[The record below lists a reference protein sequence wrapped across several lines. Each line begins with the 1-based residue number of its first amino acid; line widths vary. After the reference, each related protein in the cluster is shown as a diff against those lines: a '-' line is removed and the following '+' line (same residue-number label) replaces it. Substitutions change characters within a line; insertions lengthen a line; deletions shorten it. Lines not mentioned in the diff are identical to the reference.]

1 MSPHDSIQKF
11 DYDSL
16 DTEDSMF
23 LQQQTSE
30 IRGLMRR
37 TAEDIFNIG
46 QKLINVKEK
55 LGHGK
60 FGTWLSIEFGW
71 TERTAQQFMN
81 VARQFKSENFSDL
94 QLAPSA
100 LYLLSAPSTSV
111 KARQEAIKRA
121 TEGEFIT
128 HKTAKEIK
136 KKHITETPS
145 SFSISEPSRSRQ
157 LEIRE
162 IHAKESL
169 SEAVSIQPTVSPTVE
184 VASSLSVEAETW
196 QQIGSHK
203 LFCGEPN
210 SRQFL
215 KSLPTEIALSIAFAP
230 TPNWHLNF
238 PCLPQS
244 NITLFSKHQDLD
256 LKTFEEMIRLS
267 LLLYSESQDVVV
279 IAFLPYPSL
288 LFVADELG
296 CLCWIAEPNLER
308 CQEVMRLWYQY
319 KGAGEV

>member
-1 MSPHDSIQKF
+1 MSLHDPLQKF

-16 DTEDSMF
+16 DQETSTF

-30 IRGLMRR
+30 IRSLMRR

-46 QKLINVKEK
+46 QKLLNVKEK

-111 KARQEAIKRA
+111 RARQEAIERA
-121 TEGEFIT
+121 TTGEFIT
-128 HKTAKEIK
+128 HKTAKAIK
-136 KKHITETPS
+136 KKYTAETSPLPS
-145 SFSISEPSRSRQ
+145 QLELPNQ
-157 LEIRE
+157 LEIRA
-162 IHAKESL
+162 IHSKDSL
-169 SEAVSIQPTVSPTVE
+169 SDTAPLQSTTSAKVK
-184 VASSLSVEAETW
+184 VASSFTLEAETW
-196 QQIGSHK
+196 QQVGYHK

-215 KSLPTEIALSIAFAP
+215 RHLPSEIALSIAFAP
-230 TPNWHLNF
+230 TPDWHLDYLNF
-238 PCLPQS
+238 RFRPQS
-244 NITLFSKHQDLD
+244 NLTLFTQHQDID
-256 LKTFEEMIRLS
+256 LKTFSEMMRLS
-267 LLLYSESQDVVV
+267 LLLYSESQDVIV

-288 LFVADELG
+288 LLVADELD
-296 CLCWIAEPNLER
+296 CQCWIAEPDLER
-308 CQEVMRLWYQY
+308 CREIMMLWP
-319 KGAGEV
+319 